1 MGNLQTTFFV
11 GVHKWYRKVN
21 YKYLHLSLSDKMAG
35 IEAVILMSLK
45 NEISWKMLDL
55 FLEELTPTLDKS
67 KQVIKILVKELQA
80 LQSSIQKMKAEC
92 DCHKMIG
99 TADTTKDSEQ
109 EYNTQMEIIEPE
121 CQLEIENNLSQNNK
135 DMISDVP
142 KDDSFTASKSDNEVL
157 RNRIHS
163 DDLNSI
169 ELVEEFKDQL
179 YTFIGND
186 VESYDKEE
194 RHEVIYL
201 NEDQAQVDIDKETE
215 KKQFHC
221 TFCQKSFRKSGHL
234 KNHERIHTGE
244 VPFECNTCKKRFKQ
258 IGHLKTHER
267 FHTGEKPF
275 ICKACKKGFATSSA
289 LKVHERIHSGE
300 KPYICKTCKKG
311 FTQSYDL
318 KKHERIH
325 TGEMPFKCKTCQKL
339 FSYNESCKRHER
351 IHTDDNEKP
360 IK

>member
-21 YKYLHLSLSDKMAG
+21 HKYLHLSLSDKMAG

-80 LQSSIQKMKAEC
+80 LQSSLQKMKAEC

-121 CQLEIENNLSQNNK
+121 CQLEIENNLSQ
-135 DMISDVP
+135 
-142 KDDSFTASKSDNEVL
+142 DDEYTTSVLPIDNSLTASESDNEVFG
-157 RNRIHS
+157 NRLQS
-163 DDLNSI
+163 KYVNNI

-186 VESYDKEE
+186 VETYDKVEI
-194 RHEVIYL
+194 HEAEDNYHLIEQS
-201 NEDQAQVDIDKETE
+201 EDQAQGNIDKQI
-215 KKQFHC
+215 KKKKYQC
-221 TFCQKSFRKSGHL
+221 MFCQKSF
-234 KNHERIHTGE
+234 
-244 VPFECNTCKKRFKQ
+244 
-258 IGHLKTHER
+258 
-267 FHTGEKPF
+267 
-275 ICKACKKGFATSSA
+275 
-289 LKVHERIHSGE
+289 
-300 KPYICKTCKKG
+300 
-311 FTQSYDL
+311 
-318 KKHERIH
+318 
-325 TGEMPFKCKTCQKL
+325 
-339 FSYNESCKRHER
+339 
-351 IHTDDNEKP
+351 
-360 IK
+360 